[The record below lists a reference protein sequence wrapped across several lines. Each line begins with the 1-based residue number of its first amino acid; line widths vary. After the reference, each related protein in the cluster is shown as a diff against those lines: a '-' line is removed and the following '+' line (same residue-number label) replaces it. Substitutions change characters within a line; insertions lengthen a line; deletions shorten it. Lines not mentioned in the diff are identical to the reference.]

1 MEINGLT
8 VINNYI
14 DTKTHTDLIVNINNS
29 YWSKSLSRYTQ
40 HYGYIY
46 NYNSYG
52 IEQSA
57 PIPEWITSLFPN
69 KNYDQCIINRYLPGE
84 GISPHIDSNI
94 FADEICTL
102 SIGSKCIMYFTKD
115 TNVKQVILKPCS
127 LIIMKE
133 DARTDWKHGILARKS
148 NLIHRLRKK
157 RETLYTITMRTIRK

>member
-8 VINNYI
+8 VIDNYI
-14 DTKTHTDLIVNINNS
+14 DTKTHDNLIVNINNS
-29 YWSKSLSRYTQ
+29 YWSKSLSIYTQ
-40 HYGYIY
+40 HYGYIF

-57 PIPEWITSLFPN
+57 QIPEWITSLFPN

-84 GISPHIDSNI
+84 GINQHIESPI

-102 SIGSKCIMYFTKD
+102 IIGSKGIMYFTKD

-127 LIIMKE
+127 LLIMKG
-133 DARTDWKHGILARKS
+133 DARTDWKHGISARKS
-148 NLIHRLRKK
+148 NLICRLRKK
-157 RETLYTITMRTIRK
+157 KEILYSITMRTIK